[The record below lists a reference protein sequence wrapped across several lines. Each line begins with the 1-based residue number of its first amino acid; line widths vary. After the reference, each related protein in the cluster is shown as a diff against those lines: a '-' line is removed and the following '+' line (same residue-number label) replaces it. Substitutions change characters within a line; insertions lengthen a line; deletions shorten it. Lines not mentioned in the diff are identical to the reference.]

1 MTKHTKTPAQIIAC
15 MIRCGM
21 NANGM
26 NAVKLA
32 KAVNVCPNTVR
43 NNLSDPESMTLDRV
57 FMYFAVLGIPTEKV
71 LFGLAGELPELIC
84 RRE

>member
-1 MTKHTKTPAQIIAC
+1 MSRAKTPAQIIAC

-71 LFGLAGELPELIC
+71 LLGLAGELPELIC